1 MNSYEIQFRK
11 AGAASLSH
19 CDQYHV
25 IADSLED
32 AIERVKT
39 EIPKDYGSELRY
51 EFVSA
56 RETAC
61 NVILPKMKAATG
73 KR

>member
-11 AGAASLSH
+11 AGATSLTH
-19 CDQYHV
+19 LEQYHV

-32 AIERVKT
+32 AIERAKT

-51 EFVSA
+51 EFVFR
-56 RETAC
+56 RERPPVA
-61 NVILPKMKAATG
+61 
-73 KR
+73 